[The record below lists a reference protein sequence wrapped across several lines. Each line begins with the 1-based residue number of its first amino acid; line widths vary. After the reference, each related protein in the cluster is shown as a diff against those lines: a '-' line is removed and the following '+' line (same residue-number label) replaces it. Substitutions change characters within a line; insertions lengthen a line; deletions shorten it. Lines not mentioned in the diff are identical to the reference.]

1 MARYNAY
8 GELDQRYLDD
18 LDSTFL
24 GFNNRTRPDGL
35 EPGVLQDS
43 QNMRTTREGVIRQ
56 RDAIVVQSAPLALDG
71 NTAFTIPFYP
81 YGLPDG
87 STTTS
92 NNISTTSIGTSGTE
106 LTLNMDPAENF
117 FVDDTLVFVGAISG
131 LTDYSSG
138 NYRITER
145 AAGYIKI
152 DVPGISGTATGNT
165 TIGAPRLDNSFVTE
179 VYGSCVFADPTNEGE
194 EYIIIA
200 GNANAVA
207 VKLSDN
213 STVNITY
220 DSGAIQIG
228 ESVSLIQ
235 AFNRVYLF
243 RDGQT
248 ALEWNGAL
256 TGSPNFV
263 KVPNGAYTQ
272 PQLLD
277 SSNNTTVLNGKVSVN
292 ETAHNLETGNT
303 VVVVQ
308 SGHTT
313 LEAGQVFSITKVDAD
328 NFFFYADVD
337 DDASAHSSKYIGNVS
352 QGGGFIHMPA
362 APFGILHQDRLVVP
376 YTYTSD
382 SSPVSRNIVDEILL
396 SEPFFPDTFD
406 TQFGLGRMFPGTD
419 DRVVGL
425 FSFTE
430 DKLIVFNRNSI
441 FLMKDT
447 VSLSA
452 ASKQLITQEVGLVAR
467 NSVVQVGNQ
476 VIFLSDNGV
485 YGLSFQDL
493 YNLRGNDKPL
503 SESIQGTI
511 DRINKSQWEKSVG
524 VYYDN
529 RYYLAVPIDGSTEN
543 NAILIYNFLNGL
555 WETIDT
561 VGSTDNQGNP
571 VNWDVQNLLVAGK
584 GSNRAV
590 YAINRLGGVHRL
602 DSGETWKYSDEVIT
616 QIGGSTQFVAIP
628 STITTRQFNFRDIQR
643 KKWNNFEIQ
652 YASGDVLPSSFDITF
667 ITENRDFTTTPI
679 STYSLLRG
687 GGNDF
692 GSILGGEDVSVRGR
706 IGNIRAYGCS
716 VKIDNIN
723 GGARIKVIK
732 VSGALAFNSLQ
743 KAE

>member
-8 GELDQRYLDD
+8 GELDQKYLDD
-18 LDSTFL
+18 LDSTFR

-35 EPGVLQDS
+35 DTGVLQDS
-43 QNMRTTREGVIRQ
+43 QNLRSKLEGVLQ
-56 RDAIVVQSAPLALDG
+56 VRDSIAVTSAPLALDD
-71 NTAFTIPFYP
+71 NTAFTIPFYT
-81 YGLPDG
+81 YGLPDDN
-87 STTTS
+87 TTTS

-138 NYRITER
+138 NYLITER

-165 TIGAPRLDNSFVTE
+165 TIGAPRLQDSFVTR

-200 GNANAVA
+200 GNSNAVA
-207 VKLSDN
+207 IKLSDQ
-213 STVNITY
+213 STTSITY
-220 DSGAIQIG
+220 DGGAIQIG
-228 ESVSLIQ
+228 SDVSLIQ

-248 ALEWNGAL
+248 ALEWNGVL

-272 PQLLD
+272 PKLLD

-303 VVVVQ
+303 IVVID

-313 LEAGQVFSITKVDAD
+313 LADGSIHSITKVDAD

-337 DDASAHSSKYIGNVS
+337 DDASGHSSKYIGNVS

-362 APFGILHQDRLVVP
+362 APFGVLHQDRLVVP

-382 SSPVSRNIVDEILL
+382 SSPVSRDIVDEILL

-430 DKLIVFNRNSI
+430 DKLIVFNRNSV
-441 FLMKDT
+441 FLIKDT
-447 VSLSA
+447 VSLNA
-452 ASKQLITQEVGLVAR
+452 ASKQLLTQEVGLVAR

-493 YNLRGNDKPL
+493 YNLRGNNRPL

-511 DRINKSQWEKSVG
+511 DRINTDQWHKSVA
-524 VYYDN
+524 VYYEN
-529 RYYLAVPIDGSTEN
+529 RYYIAVPLDSSQEN

-555 WETIDT
+555 WESVDS
-561 VGSTDNQGNP
+561 VGSTDRSGNA
-571 VNWDVQNLLVAGK
+571 VNWDIQNLLVAGD
-584 GSNRAV
+584 GNDRAV
-590 YAINRLGGVHRL
+590 YAINSLGGVHRL
-602 DSGETWKYSDEVIT
+602 EANSSSDDDQVIT
-616 QIGGSTQFVAIP
+616 QIGGSTQLVPIP
-628 STITTRQFNFRDIQR
+628 ASMTTRQFNFRDIQR
-643 KKWNNFEIQ
+643 KKWNSFEIQ
-652 YASGDVLPSSFDITF
+652 AESNGPLSSDFSINF
-667 ITENRDFTTTPI
+667 ITENIDDTINVGLLSDFNGG
-679 STYSLLRG
+679 SLAQ
-687 GGNDF
+687 D
-692 GSILGGEDVSVRGR
+692 EDVSIRGR
-706 IGNIRAYGCS
+706 IGNRRAYGCS
-716 VKIDNIN
+716 CKIDSFT
-723 GGARIKVIK
+723 GKPKIKVIK
-732 VSGALAFNSLQ
+732 VTGGLAFNSLQ